1 MSKKRDDREDEVS
14 LPRRGF
20 LKGGGIAGGLALG
33 SAVLGSAGLAGCGKS
48 ASASSSGGGTGSGG
62 GGTGGGGTGPSTGSY
77 KVVNADILYIGGGI
91 GALTGIREAIKNG
104 RKVTILDKGPYR
116 AGGASG
122 MNWDVEYVSFGLPTD
137 AAGDTN
143 WFPFQYEDPTLEV
156 PGSVTNKQLGLNAV
170 KSDPNMSIS
179 QDYVN
184 NGGECFPRRNAD
196 GSLKYIDNYPYPYSV
211 IQVEGGF
218 PRHGQ
223 DELIKSSLVTVYDR
237 TMVTNV
243 VVNNGVCVGVTAL
256 HLPTGQYTVY
266 TANAVILAA
275 GGCCWFRG
283 WETVAAHSMNSPD
296 NTADVEMA
304 LYRQGVQIGD
314 SEFAAYD
321 FISCT
326 PSGFSYAFNSG
337 LGGDGGNY
345 KYFQDVNGN
354 AFLLQGNYDLPR
366 FELDRVYFQ
375 TVVAQ
380 WMAAN
385 PTLLGPHG
393 GIFVDT
399 TNPQM
404 VALMRECYARNIP
417 LWQSTLGIDPTK
429 TRIECNFEM
438 YEHGGTPVVDN
449 NLMTSIPGLFCSR
462 GAGVFG
468 EGGGTCQY
476 VNARM
481 GSYALRSALNYVK
494 NAKLP
499 STINYSSAVT
509 EFSRLSGILA
519 NKGSMRPHVI
529 RQEIQNA
536 AAVFSPYRATADL
549 QAAAAELARIRTQD
563 LPKQVCADQSSIY
576 NTEWKMA
583 IENYNLLDI
592 AELSIN
598 ASLQRLESRGFY
610 RPDYPTEDTTN
621 WQCMLVAKQA
631 NGQTTFTKKTLP
643 TISWSATGQPAS
655 ADKIAKARK
664 ISSGL
669 R

>member
-1 MSKKRDDREDEVS
+1 MSKEKDERESSKTS

-20 LKGGGIAGGLALG
+20 LKGSGFAMGTAIIG
-33 SAVLGSAGLAGCGKS
+33 SAALAGCGH
-48 ASASSSGGGTGSGG
+48 SSTSPTSTSGGSTGTGT
-62 GGTGGGGTGPSTGSY
+62 GTTSATNY

-91 GALTGIREAIKNG
+91 GALTGIREAVKNG
-104 RKVTILDKGPYR
+104 RKVTVLDKGPFR

-137 AAGDTN
+137 AAGDVN
-143 WFPFQYEDPTLEV
+143 WFPFEYEDPTLEV

-170 KSDPNMSIS
+170 NSDPNISIS

-256 HLPTGQYTVY
+256 HLPTGQFTVY
-266 TANAVILAA
+266 TANAVILTS

-314 SEFAAYD
+314 SEFGAFD

-326 PSGFSYAFNSG
+326 PSGISYSFNAG

-345 KYFQDVNGN
+345 KYFLDANGK
-354 AFLLQGNYDLPR
+354 AFLTDPAAGYDLAR

-375 TVVAQ
+375 TVVAEY
-380 WMAAN
+380 MANN
-385 PTLLGPHG
+385 PSALGPHG
-393 GIFVDT
+393 GIYVDT
-399 TNPQM
+399 TNPAM
-404 VALMRECYARNIP
+404 VALMRQCYSRNIE
-417 LWQSTLGIDPTK
+417 LWQDKFDIDPTK
-429 TRIECNFEM
+429 TMIEVNFEM

-481 GSYALRSALNYVK
+481 GSYALRSALKYLTTAAV
-494 NAKLP
+494 P
-499 STINYSSAVT
+499 STINYSTAVT
-509 EFSRLSGILA
+509 EFSRLSEILTRTS
-519 NKGSMRPHVI
+519 GGLRPHVV
-529 RQEIQNA
+529 RQEIQKA
-536 AAVFSPYRATADL
+536 AGAAFNPYRTAAGL
-549 QAAAAELARIRTQD
+549 QAAATELARIRTQD
-563 LPKQVCADQSSIY
+563 LPKQVCTDKSAIY

-583 IENYNLLDI
+583 IENYNLINI
-592 AELSIN
+592 AELSIQ
-598 ASLQRLESRGFY
+598 ASLQRLESRGFF
-610 RPDYPTEDTTN
+610 RPDYPTLDDTN
-621 WQCMLVAKQA
+621 WHCMLV
-631 NGQTTFTKKTLP
+631 GQQVGGQMTFTKKTLP
-643 TISWSATGQPAS
+643 NISWSTTPPSS
-655 ADKIAKARK
+655 ADKIAKARQ
-664 ISSGL
+664 ISRSGL
-669 R
+669 PR